1 MIKLFE
7 TLSVNDI
14 IIYIVLIFLAIKG
27 IIDAIFWIKDKY
39 NYKFNK
45 DYKRKEQEEILAK
58 YEENNKLMQEKMTK
72 CHEVVKE
79 KIDNLASS
87 MNTRM
92 DGMEEQLNILKTSDM
107 HDAKGWIVEKH
118 HILMRQGWV
127 DDFTMDTIEKRY
139 SDYKKEGGNSYV
151 HSLMDEIRS
160 LPKQPPQ

>member
-1 MIKLFE
+1 MIELFK
-7 TLSVNDI
+7 TLSVSDI
-14 IIYIVLIFLAIKG
+14 VIYAVLFFLAIKG
-27 IIDAIFWIKDKY
+27 VVDAIFWIKDKY

-45 DYKRKEQEEILAK
+45 DYKKKQQDEIIAAYEKNNEE
-58 YEENNKLMQEKMTK
+58 MQEKLIK
-72 CHEVVKE
+72 CHSAVEE
-79 KIDNLASS
+79 KIDNLADS

-92 DGMEEQLNILKTSDM
+92 DDMEEQLNILKTADM

-118 HILMRQGWV
+118 HFLMRQGWV

-160 LPKQPPQ
+160 LPKQSP